1 MLWDDDAEG
10 GDSLCLVL
18 VEREAATAYSHDLA
32 GEGETDSASFRLRGE
47 ERDENMRG
55 YIFGDETGVVAHV
68 DDDGFLDVGVGLET
82 DKCLLACRGL
92 QICGAAFL
100 LVFSFLFLE
109 SFYGILQKI
118 RYYVSEETLIGINQQ
133 IFGRNRNLYFVVAEQ
148 RHSFQEWFYIEKC
161 RLRLG
166 NMGEAAI
173 VVNESQQLG
182 SCFVDGF
189 QALLQVFILCN
200 PGKQSFAQRSNRRD
214 GIHDF
219 MGQHTNQLDPRIHF
233 LIAQFVAHVA
243 QGDDAHVLV
252 FQHGLR
258 LMLCQVLVLQLFF
271 YLVHVGKHIRI
282 EQPEGCLVV
291 LQDVVVT
298 IHHKDARIH
307 RIQNLLVIF
316 LPTLIYN
323 SPLVA
328 PYKPVLPAMML
339 SSAEKLLRIGGRM
352 ETRPPESPLAK

>member
-18 VEREAATAYSHDLA
+18 MEREAAAAYSHDLA

-47 ERDENMRG
+47 ERDENVGG

-68 DDDGFLDVGVGLET
+68 DDDGFLDVGVGFET

-92 QICGAAFL
+92 QIRGAAFL
-100 LVFSFLFLE
+100 LVFSFLFPE

-118 RYYVSEETLIGINQQ
+118 RYYVREEALIGVNQQ
-133 IFGRNRNLYFVVAEQ
+133 ILGRNFYLYFVVAEQ
-148 RHSFQEWFYIEKC
+148 RHSFQEWFHIEES

-166 NMGEAAI
+166 NMGKTAI
-173 VVNESQQLG
+173 VVDESQQFG

-233 LIAQFVAHVA
+233 LIAQLVAHVA

-258 LMLCQVLVLQLFF
+258 LMLCQVFILQFPF

-282 EQPEGCLVV
+282 KQPEGCLIM
-291 LQDVVVT
+291 LQDVVVA
-298 IHHKDARIH
+298 IHHQDARIH

-316 LPTLIYN
+316 LPIHLLL
-323 SPLVA
+323 SR
-328 PYKPVLPAMML
+328 ML
-339 SSAEKLLRIGGRM
+339 QEKLDAVEGLV
-352 ETRPPESPLAK
+352 

>member
-1 MLWDDDAEG
+1 M
-10 GDSLCLVL
+10 
-18 VEREAATAYSHDLA
+18 
-32 GEGETDSASFRLRGE
+32 GET
-47 ERDENMRG
+47 
-55 YIFGDETGVVAHV
+55 
-68 DDDGFLDVGVGLET
+68 
-82 DKCLLACRGL
+82 
-92 QICGAAFL
+92 
-100 LVFSFLFLE
+100 
-109 SFYGILQKI
+109 
-118 RYYVSEETLIGINQQ
+118 
-133 IFGRNRNLYFVVAEQ
+133 
-148 RHSFQEWFYIEKC
+148 
-161 RLRLG
+161 
-166 NMGEAAI
+166 AI
-173 VVNESQQLG
+173 VVDESQQFG

-219 MGQHTNQLDPRIHF
+219 MGQHTNQLDPRIHL

-258 LMLCQVLVLQLFF
+258 LMLCQVFILQLSF

-298 IHHKDARIH
+298 IHHQDARIH

-316 LPTLIYN
+316 LPIHLLL
-323 SPLVA
+323 SRMLQKELDAVEGLV
-328 PYKPVLPAMML
+328 
-339 SSAEKLLRIGGRM
+339 
-352 ETRPPESPLAK
+352 